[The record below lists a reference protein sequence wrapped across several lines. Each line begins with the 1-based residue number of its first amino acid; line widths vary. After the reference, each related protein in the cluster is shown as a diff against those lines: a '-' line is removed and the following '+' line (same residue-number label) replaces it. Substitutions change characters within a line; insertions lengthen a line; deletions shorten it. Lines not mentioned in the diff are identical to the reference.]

1 MKSPVITILLSLLAP
16 FTLQAA
22 NAAEVVYEDPD
33 GALYERGGL
42 YTVKVGIELLEG
54 DVLQTNDS
62 TVILSLCEGSLL
74 TAYPGTEVK
83 LAQLGDGT
91 VSFKLIRGEVLGDV
105 SDDCRLDVGTKVGTA
120 SITSG
125 VFGVV
130 QNLAGDQGWTM
141 QVRNLDGTVDFI
153 GDPKLDTSNMTV
165 SLIEP
170 NETIS
175 IPAGEEII
183 VRGVYFEATDVFS
196 LVQGGAA
203 LASMDPEDIDSLREA
218 AQNMSSATIPPPP
231 ATTPPVIIEIPYED
245 IETASDKG

>member
-1 MKSPVITILLSLLAP
+1 MILAALIAP
-16 FTLQAA
+16 MALQGA
-22 NAAEVVYEDPD
+22 NVVEVVFEQPD
-33 GALYERGGL
+33 GALYQRGGL
-42 YTVKVGIELLEG
+42 YNVNVGLQFMDG

-62 TVILSLCEGSLL
+62 TVILSVCEGSLL
-74 TAYPGTEVK
+74 TAYPGTEVEITST
-83 LAQLGDGT
+83 GDGT
-91 VSFKLIRGEVLGDV
+91 LSLRLIKGEVLGDV
-105 SDDCRLDVGTKVGTA
+105 SDDCRLNVATKVGTA
-120 SITSG
+120 SITGG

-153 GDPKLDTSNMTV
+153 GDPKLDTSAMTV

-183 VRGVYFEATDVFS
+183 VRGVYYEATDVFA
-196 LVQGGAA
+196 LTQGGAA
-203 LASMDPEDIDSLREA
+203 IASMDPADVDQLREA
-218 AQNMSSATIPPPP
+218 VQEMSSATLPEPPPP
-231 ATTPPVIIEIPYED
+231 ADPLIIEIPYED